1 MLPPHTVDHVLLAV
15 VPGIRSDERLQRAR
29 CVYPLHDHPDPPAQC
44 GGFQSIRGVVSASS
58 SLLHVSGLLHV
69 APDQLHQPA
78 GDREHRLARGVL
90 HQPEMGSGPRTRS
103 VCDVRIFVSSRSA
116 GGNHVLDRMEN
127 SEKQQIEILPKQGW
141 YYAA

>member
-1 MLPPHTVDHVLLAV
+1 M
-15 VPGIRSDERLQRAR
+15 
-29 CVYPLHDHPDPPAQC
+29 
-44 GGFQSIRGVVSASS
+44 
-58 SLLHVSGLLHV
+58 

-103 VCDVRIFVSSRSA
+103 VCNVRIFVSSRVS

-127 SEKQQIEILPKQGW
+127 SPSQRLTTNEEEKGDE
-141 YYAA
+141 